1 MLNIHKPFHQK
12 YRPLNLDEL
21 VGQEFISITLK
32 QALISQKIAP
42 AYLFNGPR
50 GTGKTSSARIFA
62 KSLNCLTS
70 KQPTPNP
77 CGKCELCIQIAEG
90 NALDI
95 IEIDAASNTGVENI
109 REIIDRARFAPTQ
122 ARWKVYVIDECHM
135 LSTAASNALL
145 KTIEEPPE
153 RVIFILATTNPERVI
168 NTIQSRCQ
176 KFDFKRISSNTIF
189 HNLSAIAKKESIKFE
204 DQALKLIAKRSN
216 GGMRDA
222 QSLLDQLSLLP
233 NGITAKNV
241 QSLLGEV
248 SENDLTD
255 LINALINNEPES
267 LLISCN
273 NLYNAGNEPNEI
285 LVGLLNI
292 TRDLLL
298 KTLNNNYSEMYYTS
312 IEFQNELNKF
322 SYKISKN
329 RIIDWHNKLKNVDYQ
344 IKTSDNPRLWL
355 EIHLTSLLEEN
366 INKTIINKK
375 ELINKQVISDDNR
388 NHNES
393 GNFNKKELINK
404 QVISED
410 NKNHNE
416 SGDFNKKE
424 LINKQVISEDN
435 KNHNE
440 SGDFNKK
447 ELINKQVISE
457 DNKNHNESGDF
468 NKKELINNQDINQN
482 SKNDNQTDYLKE
494 KWDLILSKLELP
506 STKMLLSQQAELA
519 SIDSNEVLIALSPN
533 WENMIKSRKVIIEN
547 AIKKVFGDKVKL
559 NFSSKKINITKT
571 AKLQEKE
578 IKKLNDNKQKE
589 STGFQNSPSPTNKPK
604 TEFYDNSSKNLA
616 NFFNGEIIDLD
627 E

>member
-1 MLNIHKPFHQK
+1 MPYIHKPFHQK

-62 KSLNCLTS
+62 KSLNCLSS
-70 KQPTPNP
+70 KLPTPNP

-153 RVIFILATTNPERVI
+153 RVVFILATTNPERVL

-189 HNLSAIAKKESIKFE
+189 ENLSAIANKESIKFE

-233 NGITAKNV
+233 NGVTTKNV

-255 LINALINNEPES
+255 LINALINNQPES

-273 NLYNAGNEPNEI
+273 NLYDAGNEPNEI

-312 IEFQNELNKF
+312 VEFQNELNKF
-322 SYKISKN
+322 SYNINKS

-355 EIHLTSLLEEN
+355 EIHLTSLLEKN
-366 INKTIINKK
+366 INQTIINK
-375 ELINKQVISDDNR
+375 E
-388 NHNES
+388 
-393 GNFNKKELINK
+393 ELINK

-410 NKNHNE
+410 NKNQNE
-416 SGDFNKKE
+416 SGDFNNKE
-424 LINKQVISEDN
+424 LINY
-435 KNHNE
+435 
-440 SGDFNKK
+440 
-447 ELINKQVISE
+447 
-457 DNKNHNESGDF
+457 
-468 NKKELINNQDINQN
+468 QDINQN
-482 SKNDNQTDYLKE
+482 SKNDNQTDFLKE
-494 KWDLILSKLELP
+494 KWELILSKLELP

-571 AKLQEKE
+571 AKLQDKV
-578 IKKLNDNKQKE
+578 IKKLNDNNEKQ

-604 TEFYDNSSKNLA
+604 PESYSNSPKNLA

>member
-62 KSLNCLTS
+62 KSLNCLS
-70 KQPTPNP
+70 SEQPTPNP

-153 RVIFILATTNPERVI
+153 RVVFILATTNPERVI

-189 HNLSAIAKKESIKFE
+189 HNLSAIANKESIKFE

-233 NGITAKNV
+233 NGVTTKNV

-255 LINALINNEPES
+255 LINALINNQPES

-273 NLYNAGNEPNEI
+273 NLYDAGNEPNEI

-298 KTLNNNYSEMYYTS
+298 KTLNNNYSEIYYTS

-329 RIIDWHNKLKNVDYQ
+329 RIIEWHNKLKNVDYQ

-375 ELINKQVISDDNR
+375 ELINKQVIS
-388 NHNES
+388 
-393 GNFNKKELINK
+393 
-404 QVISED
+404 ED
-410 NKNHNE
+410 NKN
-416 SGDFNKKE
+416 
-424 LINKQVISEDN
+424 Q
-435 KNHNE
+435 
-440 SGDFNKK
+440 
-447 ELINKQVISE
+447 
-457 DNKNHNESGDF
+457 NESGDF

-494 KWDLILSKLELP
+494 KWELILSKLELP

-571 AKLQEKE
+571 AKLQDKV
-578 IKKLNDNKQKE
+578 IKKLNDNNEKQ
-589 STGFQNSPSPTNKPK
+589 SAGFQNSHSATNKPK
-604 TEFYDNSSKNLA
+604 PESYNDSPKNLA

>member
-62 KSLNCLTS
+62 KSLNCLSS

-153 RVIFILATTNPERVI
+153 KVVFILATTNPERVI

-189 HNLSAIAKKESIKFE
+189 NNLSAIANKESIKFE

-233 NGITAKNV
+233 NGVTTKNV
-241 QSLLGEV
+241 RSLLGEV

-255 LINALINNEPES
+255 LINALINNQPES

-273 NLYNAGNEPNEI
+273 NLYDAGNEPNEI

-312 IEFQNELNKF
+312 IEFQDELNKF
-322 SYKISKN
+322 SYNISKN

-366 INKTIINKK
+366 INQSI
-375 ELINKQVISDDNR
+375 
-388 NHNES
+388 
-393 GNFNKKELINK
+393 
-404 QVISED
+404 
-410 NKNHNE
+410 
-416 SGDFNKKE
+416 
-424 LINKQVISEDN
+424 
-435 KNHNE
+435 
-440 SGDFNKK
+440 
-447 ELINKQVISE
+447 
-457 DNKNHNESGDF
+457 F

-494 KWDLILSKLELP
+494 KWELILSKLELP

-519 SIDSNEVLIALSPN
+519 SFDSNEVLIALSPN

-559 NFSSKKINITKT
+559 NFSSKKINSTKP

-578 IKKLNDNKQKE
+578 IKKLNDNKEKQ

-604 TEFYDNSSKNLA
+604 IEFNNNSSKNLA

>member
-1 MLNIHKPFHQK
+1 MLNIHNPFHQK

-32 QALISQKIAP
+32 QALISQRIAP

-62 KSLNCLTS
+62 KSLNCLSS
-70 KQPTPNP
+70 KQATPNP

-153 RVIFILATTNPERVI
+153 RVVFILATTNPERVI

-189 HNLSAIAKKESIKFE
+189 HNLSAIANKESIKFE

-233 NGITAKNV
+233 NGVTTKNV

-255 LINALINNEPES
+255 LINALINNQPES

-273 NLYNAGNEPNEI
+273 NLYDAGNEPNEI

-298 KTLNNNYSEMYYTS
+298 KTLNNNYSEIYYTS

-329 RIIDWHNKLKNVDYQ
+329 RIIEWHNKLKNVDYQ

-375 ELINKQVISDDNR
+375 ELINKQVISEDNK
-388 NHNES
+388 NQNES
-393 GNFNKKELINK
+393 GVFNKKELINK
-404 QVISED
+404 
-410 NKNHNE
+410 
-416 SGDFNKKE
+416 
-424 LINKQVISEDN
+424 
-435 KNHNE
+435 
-440 SGDFNKK
+440 
-447 ELINKQVISE
+447 
-457 DNKNHNESGDF
+457 
-468 NKKELINNQDINQN
+468 QDINQN

-494 KWDLILSKLELP
+494 KWELILSKLELP

-559 NFSSKKINITKT
+559 NFSSKKININNTS
-571 AKLQEKE
+571 KLQERV
-578 IKKLNDNKQKE
+578 IKKSNENKERQ
-589 STGFQNSPSPTNKPK
+589 STDFQNSPSSTNKPQPGS
-604 TEFYDNSSKNLA
+604 YDNSSKNLA